1 MIQRTQGIVFR
12 TIKFS
17 ETSVISK
24 IYTEKFGMQSY
35 IVNGVRS
42 EKSKTKAG
50 QLQVMSMLEM
60 EVYHH
65 ENRNL
70 NRIKE
75 MRPAYVFTSLLFDP
89 LKSSLG
95 LFMME
100 VLNKCIHEEETNE
113 AMFAFITGKL
123 QSLDQQQKIP
133 ADYLLKFLLELSSLI
148 GFYPHGEFNS
158 ATSYFDLQAGRFVAD
173 AAVHPYVIHPPIS
186 EYLSM
191 LLRQEDLPEVS
202 NFGKVRRQLLD
213 VLLQYYQFHVP
224 NFSLPK
230 SLHVLQEVFQS

>member
-1 MIQRTQGIVFR
+1 MIHRTRGIVFR

-35 IVNGVRS
+35 IINGVRS

-50 QLQVMSMLEM
+50 QLQVMSILEM
-60 EVYHH
+60 EVYYQ

-113 AMFAFITGKL
+113 AMYAFIADGL
-123 QSLDQQQKIP
+123 QLLDQQQ
-133 ADYLLKFLLELSSLI
+133 
-148 GFYPHGEFNS
+148 
-158 ATSYFDLQAGRFVAD
+158 R
-173 AAVHPYVIHPPIS
+173 
-186 EYLSM
+186 
-191 LLRQEDLPEVS
+191 
-202 NFGKVRRQLLD
+202 
-213 VLLQYYQFHVP
+213 
-224 NFSLPK
+224 
-230 SLHVLQEVFQS
+230 